1 MLIKFF
7 PELVAVAQYT
17 IGDIFI
23 RDIIVVRDIYKVR
36 NLGIFSNVNI

>member
-7 PELVAVAQYT
+7 PELVVVAQYT

-23 RDIIVVRDIYKVR
+23 RDIIVVRDIFKVR

>member
-7 PELVAVAQYT
+7 PELVVVAQYA
-17 IGDIFI
+17 IGDIFM